1 MSQETVKVRHPYDRK
16 AKSQARICSFFG
28 STNQA
33 EFLTDETGSV
43 RWLCFEIEAID
54 WNYTKI
60 PIDLVWAQAYY
71 LYKNGYDYQLTSIE
85 IKENEKANKAFL
97 INTKEM
103 ELVMKY
109 LKPGSKEKHDVFFS
123 AMEII
128 QYLQVKY
135 FENIPLGLN
144 EMKMGKALSGLN
156 FHRESKF
163 NGTFSIKGYY
173 INF

>member
-1 MSQETVKVRHPYDRK
+1 
-16 AKSQARICSFFG
+16 
-28 STNQA
+28 
-33 EFLTDETGSV
+33 
-43 RWLCFEIEAID
+43 
-54 WNYTKI
+54 
-60 PIDLVWAQAYY
+60 
-71 LYKNGYDYQLTSIE
+71 
-85 IKENEKANKAFL
+85 
-97 INTKEM
+97 
-103 ELVMKY
+103 
-109 LKPGSKEKHDVFFS
+109 
-123 AMEII
+123 MEII